1 VTRRSFEFDG
11 VVRLTRMGAG
21 YLLFTV
27 LIGFAALN
35 TGNNSLYITLSAML
49 ATLLLSGIMSKEGL
63 RRIEVE
69 IVQMGEAWAG
79 LKVPATLRIKNRSR
93 IWIVRDLVLIGGPID
108 SPIVVAAID
117 RRSSVEVRADL
128 RFPRRGRVSLDRIDL
143 YTRFPFG
150 LFMKKKRARLTGE
163 ALVYPELLPK
173 SSFGTSFAIVTGEER
188 PSGQAGRGHDILAF
202 REYVRGDELRHVHW
216 KKSAMTGR
224 WIMKQ
229 PEAEANPQVIV
240 SFDPWIPPGSSDE
253 QFERLVSEATTYIRD
268 ALEGGW
274 SVRLHLER
282 QVVQATPVERRRVFE
297 ALAIVEPTVEASVP
311 HRGQGVALFTLRGAT
326 GEARTA

>member
-1 VTRRSFEFDG
+1 VARRSFEFDG

-35 TGNNSLYITLSAML
+35 TGNNSLYITLSVML
-49 ATLLLSGIMSKEGL
+49 ATLLLSGVMSKEGL

-69 IVQMGEAWAG
+69 VVQLGEAWAG
-79 LKVPATLRIKNRSR
+79 RPVPATLRVKNRSR
-93 IWIVRDLVLIGGPID
+93 IWIVRDLILVGGPID
-108 SPIVVAAID
+108 TPIVLAAID
-117 RRSSVEVRADL
+117 RRSSVEVRATL
-128 RFPRRGRVSLDRIDL
+128 RFARRGRVSLDRVDL

-150 LFMKKKRARLTGE
+150 LFMKKKRARLVGE
-163 ALVYPELLPK
+163 ALVYPELLPE
-173 SSFGTSFAIVTGEER
+173 SSFGANFAVVTGDER
-188 PSGQAGRGHDILAF
+188 PSGVAGRGHDILAF

-216 KKSAMTGR
+216 KKSATAGR

-240 SFDPWIPPGSSDE
+240 SFDPWIPPGVIDE
-253 QFERLVSEATTYIRD
+253 QFERLVSEATTYVRD

-282 QVVQATPVERRRVFE
+282 QTLTATPKDRRRVFE
-297 ALAIVEPTVEASVP
+297 ALAIVEPKVEASVP
-311 HRGQGVALFTLRGAT
+311 HRGPGMALFTLRGAA